1 MPSRKA
7 IDRLLWPLLIIAV
20 ILAAAWRFQKLPD
33 ASARLNGL
41 PKAGMGFAS
50 RELPITQTEREVYG
64 KAQLVK
70 RIYSVHNKLM
80 VAIVIDGSN
89 NRHAVHDPLFCLR
102 GGGWQVE
109 RQADYPL
116 SNGMAKLV
124 GLKRGSERSEA
135 LYWFSDGTSHWSSPN
150 RYLWEAS
157 LRRLSFGHSGDEPV
171 LVVLQPSKQPNMRWD
186 IILNTFTQLQD
197 L

>member
-33 ASARLNGL
+33 ASARLNSL

-64 KAQLVK
+64 NAQLVK
-70 RIYSVHNKLM
+70 RLYSVHNRLM
-80 VAIVIDGSN
+80 VTIVIDGSN

-102 GGGWQVE
+102 GGGW
-109 RQADYPL
+109 L
-116 SNGMAKLV
+116 
-124 GLKRGSERSEA
+124 ERS
-135 LYWFSDGTSHWSSPN
+135 T
-150 RYLWEAS
+150 R
-157 LRRLSFGHSGDEPV
+157 
-171 LVVLQPSKQPNMRWD
+171 
-186 IILNTFTQLQD
+186 
-197 L
+197 